1 MLRRLCGS
9 VKCNASPKRTT
20 SINNASPKRTT
31 INNVKNYLM
40 RFDPNSIKI
49 VNNRGFGANK
59 RLLTA
64 VMYVNG
70 QKAGNAAI
78 EISPSNV
85 QFNWGGTD
93 NKFRGQQI
101 GRILRA
107 LLTKAVMS
115 TGKYKTITH
124 QGTNMG
130 KRSSSRPGGN
140 ARPTSTWILQEQLG
154 FRANP
159 VSPMSIS
166 EFKLSNNISLINK
179 TLRNY
184 KSGIIG
190 PKSKKKNLNV

>member
-1 MLRRLCGS
+1 MLRRLCGK
-9 VKCNASPKRTT
+9 VNCNASPKRTNNAAPKRTT
-20 SINNASPKRTT
+20 SINN
-31 INNVKNYLM
+31 VKNYLVS
-40 RFDPNSIKI
+40 FDPNSIKI
-49 VNNRGFGANK
+49 VNNRGFGPNK

-85 QFNWGGTD
+85 QFNWGGTN
-93 NKFRGQQI
+93 NKFRGQQV

-107 LLTKAVMS
+107 LLTKAVMT

-124 QGTNMG
+124 IGVNME
-130 KRSSSRPGGN
+130 KRSNSRHGGN

-159 VSPMSIS
+159 VHPMLIS
-166 EFKLSNNISLINK
+166 EFKLGNNISLINK
-179 TLRNY
+179 TLKNY
-184 KSGIIG
+184 KNGIIG
-190 PKSKKKNLNV
+190 PKSKKKNLSM

>member
-1 MLRRLCGS
+1 
-9 VKCNASPKRTT
+9 
-20 SINNASPKRTT
+20 
-31 INNVKNYLM
+31 M

-85 QFNWGGTD
+85 QFNWGGTN

-166 EFKLSNNISLINK
+166 AFKLGNNISLINK